1 VPSRSTTA
9 DGGYRLRRIVL
20 AALLV
25 VVFSGAVMVAGSGTG
40 VADGPTTF
48 SNTAAIAIPA
58 TGSADQTGPASPYPS
73 AVTVAGMNGL
83 VAAVSVTMTG
93 VTHAALNDIDAM
105 LVAPNGNNL
114 TVLSDVGDPG
124 SLRTA
129 TNATFTFSD
138 GAASSILGAT
148 TSVVPS
154 GTYLP
159 TGPNGPDSFPAP
171 APAQS
176 SATTFAGAFTGI
188 NPNGSWQLFVV
199 DDATGD
205 TGSIAGGWS
214 LTITTAATATTTS
227 ATTTTTSA
235 TTTTTS
241 ATTTTTSATTISSSA
256 STSTGETST
265 SSSSSPDPT
274 TTTTSTPTATST
286 AAPWRR

>member
-114 TVLSDVGDPG
+114 TVLSDVGDTG

-199 DDATGD
+199 DATGD
-205 TGSIAGGWS
+205 TGSMAGGWS
-214 LTITTAATATTTS
+214 LTITTAATA
-227 ATTTTTSA
+227 TTTSA

>member
-1 VPSRSTTA
+1 MPSRSTTA

-114 TVLSDVGDPG
+114 TVLSDVGDTG

-199 DDATGD
+199 DATGD
-205 TGSIAGGWS
+205 TGSMAGGWS
-214 LTITTAATATTTS
+214 LTITTAATA
-227 ATTTTTSA
+227 
-235 TTTTTS
+235 TTTS